1 MDVRGACNGSLLAE
15 FEKFQRTLVDEF
27 LQWQADIVNEYR
39 REDQFI
45 THNFDMEWRDYSFGI
60 QPDVNHYRAGRA
72 VTIAGIDIYHPS
84 QELLTG
90 KEIAI
95 GRRSLPFHQ
104 RPGRII

>member
-45 THNFDMEWRDYSFGI
+45 TITLIWSG
-60 QPDVNHYRAGRA
+60 
-72 VTIAGIDIYHPS
+72 
-84 QELLTG
+84 
-90 KEIAI
+90 EII
-95 GRRSLPFHQ
+95 PLGSSRM
-104 RPGRII
+104 